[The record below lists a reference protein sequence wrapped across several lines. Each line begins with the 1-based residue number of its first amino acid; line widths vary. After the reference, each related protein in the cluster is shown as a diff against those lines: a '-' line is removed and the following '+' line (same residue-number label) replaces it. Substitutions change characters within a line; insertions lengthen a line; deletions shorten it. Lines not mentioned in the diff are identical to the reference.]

1 MSTQVLGLLLFSWV
15 FFLSLGFALGFYW
28 LKTQLESKMTGMFDL
43 DSGMDF
49 ESDGGE
55 FFDE

>member
-1 MSTQVLGLLLFSWV
+1 MSTQVLALVLFSWV

-43 DSGMDF
+43 DSGLDF

>member
-1 MSTQVLGLLLFSWV
+1 MSTQVLALLLFSWV

-43 DSGMDF
+43 DSGLDF

>member
-1 MSTQVLGLLLFSWV
+1 MSTQVLALLLFSWV

-28 LKTQLESKMTGMFDL
+28 LKTQLESKMMGMFDF

-49 ESDGGE
+49 ESNGGE

>member
-1 MSTQVLGLLLFSWV
+1 MSTQVLALLLFSWV

-28 LKTQLESKMTGMFDL
+28 LKTQLESKMMGMFDL
-43 DSGMDF
+43 DSGIDF

-55 FFDE
+55 LFDE